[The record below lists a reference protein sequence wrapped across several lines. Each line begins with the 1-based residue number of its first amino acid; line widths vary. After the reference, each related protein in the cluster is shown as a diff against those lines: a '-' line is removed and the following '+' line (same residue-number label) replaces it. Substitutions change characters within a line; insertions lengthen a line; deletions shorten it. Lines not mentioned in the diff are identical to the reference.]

1 MTERTAEYRVHKAP
15 REGPA
20 RRLLEGAP
28 RQPAAEEAWKD
39 FTLRLAAALAAL
51 EEDEYLLLQVKGT
64 SRYVQLMD
72 QGAFGLRV
80 ESVSDYYLPEGEHLG
95 VEDLRTLLGLGWR
108 APTQVPGT
116 SREDADGSPNYHID
130 LARPVPLEEVAAV
143 VVLTLRHVHR
153 AGHPG
158 MLEYEARST
167 GGVSIR
173 FPQLMVRRRVGA
185 DG

>member
-51 EEDEYLLLQVKGT
+51 EED
-64 SRYVQLMD
+64 
-72 QGAFGLRV
+72 
-80 ESVSDYYLPEGEHLG
+80 
-95 VEDLRTLLGLGWR
+95 LRTLLGPGRR
-108 APTQVPGT
+108 APMQVPGT

-173 FPQLMVRRRVGA
+173 FPHLLIRRRGPS
-185 DG
+185 GY